1 MRREKKWTTEEYEMI
16 QTFFIF
22 YVIIDNFI
30 VEEEETQESYE
41 LLLKT
46 MEEMKNIINESTP
59 KV

>member
-1 MRREKKWTTEEYEMI
+1 MI